1 MLHHRMTLSVVTVD
15 FLVHM
20 HLDPKKISQFFLEN
34 LILITL
40 DLLHTVLVFKPN
52 WSLQAI
58 NLEILFLG
66 QEFGQ
71 LFDCKCWESIP
82 E

>member
-1 MLHHRMTLSVVTVD
+1 
-15 FLVHM
+15 M
-20 HLDPKKISQFFLEN
+20 HLDPKEISQFFLQN

-40 DLLHTVLVFKPN
+40 DLLCMVLVFQPN

-71 LFDCKCWESIP
+71 LFDCKCWKSIQ